1 MVVIGLL
8 KTNKVRVCSQKVEE
22 IDESIIHIMALIEI
36 FVVKDLTKIIV
47 LKVKICWEDLDFSL
61 DAHDAITKVCINLG
75 M

>member
-47 LKVKICWEDLDFSL
+47 LKVKIC
-61 DAHDAITKVCINLG
+61 
-75 M
+75 